1 MKHVWFKDIEE
12 LHTESLMSV
21 YSHVTSKGEPIQT
34 ILDKLFQEKRNGVFV
49 ELGGYDGLFQSNTA
63 FLEFERDWTG
73 VLIEPSPEEF
83 TRCKQNRP
91 KSQCFQYACVDSSYP
106 NQTVEGDFYGSPMAS
121 VDSTRLANRQKIS
134 VPAKTLS
141 EIISMAN
148 ITQPIDF
155 LSLDVEGYELN
166 VLKGLD
172 FTIHRPNVL
181 LIEIYT
187 HSFDAIQTF
196 LIEKGYKFITNLT
209 NYNPIDNPHWDG
221 THNDYLFVNTI
232 FTQSP

>member
-1 MKHVWFKDIEE
+1 MCIDIVM
-12 LHTESLMSV
+12 TI
-21 YSHVTSKGEPIQT
+21 YSHVTSKGEPIQE
-34 ILDKLFQEKRNGVFV
+34 ILDRLFQQKREGIFV

-63 FLEFERDWTG
+63 FLEFERGWTG
-73 VLIEPSPEEF
+73 VLIEPSPVQFE
-83 TRCKQNRP
+83 RCKQNRP
-91 KSQCFQYACVDSSYP
+91 KSQCFQYACVDVSYP
-106 NQTVEGDFYGSPMAS
+106 EQTVEGDFYDSPMAS
-121 VDSTRLANRQKIS
+121 VNANRLTNRPKII
-134 VPAKTLS
+134 VPAKPLS
-141 EIISMAN
+141 EILTMAN

-172 FTIHRPNVL
+172 FTLHRPNVL

-187 HSFDAIQTF
+187 HALDEIQAF
-196 LIEKGYKFITNLT
+196 LKEKGYKLVANVT
-209 NYNPIDNPHWDG
+209 NYNYIDNPHWDG